1 MTTELPHA
9 ASRLDLA
16 FRQADCTSGERAGEP
31 EFACARLIWMATVT
45 FDTLELVDKLKAGG
59 LPPEQAEAVVRVIA
73 EAQNQLVTR
82 DTLKLEL
89 APVKSQIAS
98 LESDLRTIKWMMGFL
113 LAGMTALIIN
123 AFFA

>member
-1 MTTELPHA
+1 M
-9 ASRLDLA
+9 
-16 FRQADCTSGERAGEP
+16 
-31 EFACARLIWMATVT
+31 
-45 FDTLELVDKLKAGG
+45 
-59 LPPEQAEAVVRVIA
+59 RVIA

>member
-1 MTTELPHA
+1 
-9 ASRLDLA
+9 
-16 FRQADCTSGERAGEP
+16 
-31 EFACARLIWMATVT
+31 MATVT

-73 EAQNQLVTR
+73 EAQNQLVRR

-89 APVKSQIAS
+89 APLKSQIAS

>member
-1 MTTELPHA
+1 
-9 ASRLDLA
+9 
-16 FRQADCTSGERAGEP
+16 
-31 EFACARLIWMATVT
+31 MATVT